1 MQNFLKEFVWH
12 EVLLA
17 IGMFCGMFIILYA
30 AFESVYGYA
39 NDYRTVFLA
48 IALLSTAWAG
58 FLSYA
63 MARLYVFNDTFI
75 DLSEDSET
83 LLRHALKRAE
93 DDNTNIIMVF
103 VDENDDGTVEKIQ
116 EVLRGER

>member
-17 IGMFCGMFIILYA
+17 IAMFCGMFIILYA

-63 MARLYVFNDTFI
+63 MARLYAFSDTFM
-75 DLSEDSET
+75 DLSEDNET
-83 LLRHALKRAE
+83 LLRYALKRAE
-93 DDNTNIIMVF
+93 DDNANVIMVF
-103 VDENDDGTVEKIQ
+103 VDENDDTTVEKIQ